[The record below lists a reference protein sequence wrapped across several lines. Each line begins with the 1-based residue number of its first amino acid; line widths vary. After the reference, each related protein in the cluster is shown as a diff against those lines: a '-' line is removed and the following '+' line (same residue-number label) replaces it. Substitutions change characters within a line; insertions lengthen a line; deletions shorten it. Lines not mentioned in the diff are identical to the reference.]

1 MAAYTVDYTGIQGHV
16 YTLLLEGG
24 NYYVG
29 WSSSVENRIAQH
41 FLGDGSK
48 WTMLHSPIQVLAC
61 VAGDTRL
68 EDVVTIS
75 LMCRHGWE
83 RVRGGRWC
91 QVALEAPPDPVKRA
105 REHLKLRP
113 DSGPLLTAQV
123 NNPDRTE
130 CAATDHDERASPAL
144 AQQEESLKISRNKA
158 DGEPHAWRAE
168 VRNAQAAN
176 ECAARGFKC
185 IYGATLQELTARI
198 CDWRQ
203 SPEATSTT

>member
-1 MAAYTVDYTGIQGHV
+1 M
-16 YTLLLEGG
+16 
-24 NYYVG
+24 
-29 WSSSVENRIAQH
+29 ENRIAQH

-48 WTMLHSPIQVLAC
+48 WTMLHNPIQVLAC

-113 DSGPLLTAQV
+113 EPRKPAEPARGPLLTAQV
-123 NNPDRTE
+123 NSPERIE
-130 CAATDHDERASPAL
+130 CAPGGHDELASL
-144 AQQEESLKISRNKA
+144 AQHGMEESIRISRNKA
-158 DGEPHAWRAE
+158 DGEPCAWRAE